1 MQVDENFIE
10 LERPRVVSFNW
21 CWGRFMMR
29 DHVVYDSRINA
40 DDPLE
45 FHLQT
50 FAFRFLGSL
59 IDFRQP
65 E

>member
-1 MQVDENFIE
+1 
-10 LERPRVVSFNW
+10 
-21 CWGRFMMR
+21 MMR